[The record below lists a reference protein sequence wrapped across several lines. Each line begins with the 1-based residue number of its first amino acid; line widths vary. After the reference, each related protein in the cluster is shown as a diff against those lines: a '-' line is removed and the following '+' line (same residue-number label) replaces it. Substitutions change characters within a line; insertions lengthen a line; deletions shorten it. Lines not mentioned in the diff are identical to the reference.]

1 MNAIITWH
9 KAAAITNRSFHYRSN
24 FYVAK
29 INVSDWHRNPRR
41 PARWRLAVAGKIFIL
56 FYVRLLPSC

>member
-9 KAAAITNRSFHYRSN
+9 IAAAITNRSFHYRSN

-29 INVSDWHRNPRR
+29 INVPDWHP
-41 PARWRLAVAGKIFIL
+41 
-56 FYVRLLPSC
+56 